1 MYRNWERGVTTWLY
15 IDEVQ
20 SLFDHPAIVSYF
32 SRFWAE
38 GRKFNLVCTG
48 ITQNSVYML
57 AHEEARNMVLNSD
70 FILLH
75 KQSPLDRKAWVDLLG
90 LSDEE
95 AGYIDESVR
104 PGEGLLVAGAA
115 RVPIKDDFPRGELY
129 DLFNTKPDE
138 VAEARR
144 ASGTSGVPA
153 RRVPDPMG
161 RPRHLA

>member
-1 MYRNWERGVTTWLY
+1 MASAPASPT
-15 IDEVQ
+15 Q

-32 SRFWAE
+32 SKFWAE

-75 KQSPLDRKAWVDLLG
+75 KQSPLDRKAWV
-90 LSDEE
+90 E
-95 AGYIDESVR
+95 
-104 PGEGLLVAGAA
+104 LVAGAA
-115 RVPIKDDFPRGELY
+115 RVPIKDDFPKGELY

-144 ASGTSGVPA
+144 AAGDTGRLA
-153 RRVPDPMG
+153 RRVPDLMAPPG
-161 RPRHLA
+161 RHFA

>member
-1 MYRNWERGVTTWLY
+1 
-15 IDEVQ
+15 
-20 SLFDHPAIVSYF
+20 
-32 SRFWAE
+32 
-38 GRKFNLVCTG
+38 
-48 ITQNSVYML
+48 
-57 AHEEARNMVLNSD
+57 MVLNSD

-95 AGYIDESVR
+95 ATYIDESVR

-144 ASGTSGVPA
+144 AAGDTGRLARQAGTDLPDPPA
-153 RRVPDPMG
+153 QEAGYIDESVRAGEGLLVAGGARVPIKDDFPKGALYDLFNTKPEEIAALKRAAMRG
-161 RPRHLA
+161 GSAEK